1 MAIRFGADSRR
12 AMGRC
17 FSVNRPIYPKPRSRR
32 RTGRPPFVGV
42 VFVAVVLGMLVSDP
56 AYAASSWSIQRAG
69 VVSHFET
76 DELFGVSCADATR
89 CIAVGRRDGEF
100 CGELCSIP
108 LVEAW
113 NGARWSRERTP
124 LLREGGWLNS
134 VSCPSVNACFAVGL
148 QGTSGVDRP
157 LVEAWEGSGW
167 GFQVLPGSPAF
178 ELDSV
183 SCSSASACTAVG
195 SGGPGVGV
203 VERWDGPRWQI
214 QQTPST
220 DAITLDA
227 VACPSAASCT
237 AVGNDAATGA
247 PGIDR
252 WDGTTWTVS
261 PRPTFSG
268 TGPLGISALSC
279 AATTSCVATWALGA
293 PSGAFAE
300 HWNGSTWILRP
311 LPSGTGWYPSGVSC
325 VSAARCTVV
334 GFGGARWQWEEWNG
348 RAWSVE
354 PMPTP
359 AVSGEEGLHAVSC
372 LSAGGC
378 VAVGGPYAA
387 VQSGMLVDVGHFIAN
402 PDGTIRYAVHVPG
415 SGAVSVLET
424 AWDDNLARAASR
436 LRPAPHRFVVA
447 RAQAVSGGAGVVRL
461 LVRPNAR
468 GRHLISHHAY
478 RVTLRAWITYTPRG
492 GRSCSIG
499 LYGLH
504 PGQSDRIR
512 TRLRC

>member
-1 MAIRFGADSRR
+1 MADPADAVNRRHHLGRCGVPLGGIVYGCRERRRDRR
-12 AMGRC
+12 AGHRPVGR
-17 FSVNRPIYPKPRSRR
+17 NDLD
-32 RTGRPPFVGV
+32 GL
-42 VFVAVVLGMLVSDP
+42 AQADVLGYGS
-56 AYAASSWSIQRAG
+56 AGHQRAVLRG
-69 VVSHFET
+69 DHV
-76 DELFGVSCADATR
+76 LR
-89 CIAVGRRDGEF
+89 CDMGSWGAVR
-100 CGELCSIP
+100 
-108 LVEAW
+108 
-113 NGARWSRERTP
+113 
-124 LLREGGWLNS
+124 S
-134 VSCPSVNACFAVGL
+134 VCRALEWVN
-148 QGTSGVDRP
+148 
-157 LVEAWEGSGW
+157 
-167 GFQVLPGSPAF
+167 
-178 ELDSV
+178 LD
-183 SCSSASACTAVG
+183 
-195 SGGPGVGV
+195 
-203 VERWDGPRWQI
+203 
-214 QQTPST
+214 
-220 DAITLDA
+220 
-227 VACPSAASCT
+227 
-237 AVGNDAATGA
+237 
-247 PGIDR
+247 
-252 WDGTTWTVS
+252 
-261 PRPTFSG
+261 
-268 TGPLGISALSC
+268 
-279 AATTSCVATWALGA
+279 
-293 PSGAFAE
+293 
-300 HWNGSTWILRP
+300 LRP